1 MKRPKQITK
10 TEIVRFR
17 VTKRDMRRARHK
29 ARLQLKTLTTL
40 TEFARGLMLAEL
52 EEE

>member
-29 ARLQLKTLTTL
+29 ARLQLKTLT
-40 TEFARGLMLAEL
+40 EFARGLMLAEL